1 LLKLESACFQV
12 TQGAVHEPHAERNGG
27 ACETPEN
34 GCVVHVR
41 LHVSDEIA
49 AVFDVED
56 AVILVNVNLQALT
69 AFSERLLLLAGVDKP
84 TG

>member
-1 LLKLESACFQV
+1 M
-12 TQGAVHEPHAERNGG
+12 
-27 ACETPEN
+27 
-34 GCVVHVR
+34 
-41 LHVSDEIA
+41 SDEIA